1 MFVHEV
7 IAREVAATGT
17 DTVFGLLG
25 DANLFMVNSFVKEQN
40 GTYVSAVHEASA
52 VMMAYGYACR
62 GARLG
67 VATVTQGPGLTNTAT
82 ALTEAARSGKP
93 LLVITGDTAPGN
105 KLNQQTLDTEPFV
118 AATGAG
124 YVLVERPED
133 AAAAVR
139 TAARQALA
147 ESRPYVLNCPTEY
160 QWQVVIADAGDTGAD
175 DTHADDTGADAW
187 PVSGEHKLPAE
198 EVIEEALGVIAAAR
212 RPLVLAGQ
220 GVTGKEQRQAVLAFA
235 ERLGAPIATTL
246 RARNLYSAAEGCV
259 GVCGTVS
266 TEPGVLAIGESDCIV
281 AFGASLN
288 TWTTVRNSLIQGKS
302 VVHVDTNPARFR
314 PEVPVTVAV
323 AGDAADVAQQFTE
336 MLDAAEIAPSGFRKR
351 VSAGLTQAD
360 LMHDAPL
367 GSKLTLAG
375 ALSAINRALPTQRTV
390 VYDGGRFQGEA
401 FKYSWSTDYRSEV
414 PTTDFGAVG
423 MGMGAAIGAAAFARD
438 EPTLLVTGDGGFMM
452 NGLAELH
459 SAIRAGLSP
468 IVVICND
475 GSYGAEYDQFLA
487 RGLSPELSLFEWPD
501 FAEVARALGAEGL
514 TVTSVSDVAAAVAAC
529 DSPARPVVIDVRIA
543 PGDIPEV
550 PH

>member
-25 DANLFMVNSFVKEQN
+25 DANLFMVNSFVKKQN

-82 ALTEAARSGKP
+82 ALTEAVRSGKP

-118 AATGAG
+118 RTTGAG
-124 YVLVERPED
+124 YVLVERPQD

-139 TAARQALA
+139 TAVRHALA

-160 QWQVVIADAGDTGAD
+160 QWQVVDPGAD
-175 DTHADDTGADAW
+175 DRSADDKGADDKGADAW
-187 PVSGEHKLPAE
+187 PAGGGRPLPAE
-198 EVIEEALGVIAAAR
+198 EVLEEALGVIAAAR

-220 GVTGKEQRQAVLAFA
+220 GVIGKEQRQAVLAFA

-266 TEPGVLAIGESDCIV
+266 TEPGVLAIGESDCII

-288 TWTTVRNSLIQGKS
+288 TWTTVRNSLIQDKR
-302 VVHVDTNPARFR
+302 VVHVDTNPERFR

-323 AGDAADVAQQFTE
+323 AGDAADVAQEFTE
-336 MLDAAEIAPSGFRKR
+336 MLDAAEITPSGFRNR
-351 VSAGLTQAD
+351 VCAGLTQAD

-375 ALSAINRALPTQRTV
+375 VLSAINRALPAHRTV

-468 IVVICND
+468 IVAICND

-487 RGLSPELSLFEWPD
+487 RGLNPELSLFEWPD

-529 DSPARPVVIDVRIA
+529 DSPARPVVIDIRVA

>member
-25 DANLFMVNSFVKEQN
+25 DANLFMVNSFVRQQN

-52 VMMAYGYACR
+52 VMMAYGYASR
-62 GARLG
+62 GGRLG

-82 ALTEAARSGKP
+82 ALTEAVRSSTP
-93 LLVITGDTAPGN
+93 VLVITGDTAPGN

-133 AAAAVR
+133 AAPAVR
-139 TAARQALA
+139 IAARRALA

-160 QWQVVIADAGDTGAD
+160 QWQVAPAG
-175 DTHADDTGADAW
+175 ADDTGAEPW
-187 PVSGEHKLPAE
+187 PEGAE
-198 EVIEEALGVIAAAR
+198 RPLAAEDEVEEALGVIAAAR

-220 GVTGKEQRQAVLAFA
+220 GVIGKEQRQAVLAFA
-235 ERLGAPIATTL
+235 ERAGAPIATTL

-266 TEPGVLAIGESDCIV
+266 TEPGVLAIGESDCFIV
-281 AFGASLN
+281 FGASLN
-288 TWTTVRNSLIQGKS
+288 TWTTVRGSLIAGKS
-302 VVHVDTNPARFR
+302 VVHVDINPARFR

-323 AGDAADVAQQFTE
+323 TGDAAEVAQRFTE
-336 MLDAAEIAPSGFRKR
+336 MLNAAELPSSGFRDR
-351 VSAGLTQAD
+351 VSAGLAAAD
-360 LMHDAPL
+360 LMHEAPL
-367 GSKLTLAG
+367 GSKVTLAG
-375 ALSAINRALPTQRTV
+375 VLSAINQALPAHRTV

-438 EPTLLVTGDGGFMM
+438 EPTVLITGDGGFMM

-459 SAIRAGLSP
+459 SAIRAGLAP

-475 GSYGAEYDQFLA
+475 ASYGAEYDQFLA
-487 RGLSPELSLFEWPD
+487 KGLNPELSLFQWPD
-501 FAEVARALGAEGL
+501 FAEVARALGADGL
-514 TVTSVSDVAAAVAAC
+514 TVASVSDVAAAVAAC
-529 DSPARPVVIDVRIA
+529 DSPTRPVVIDVRIA
-543 PGDIPEV
+543 PGDVPEV

>member
-25 DANLFMVNSFVKEQN
+25 DANLFMVNSFVKKQN

-62 GARLG
+62 AARLG

-82 ALTEAARSGKP
+82 ALTEAVRSGKP
-93 LLVITGDTAPGN
+93 VLLITGDTAPGN

-118 AATGAG
+118 RTTGAG
-124 YVLVERPED
+124 YIFVERPDD
-133 AAAAVR
+133 AASAVR
-139 TAARQALA
+139 TAARRALE

-160 QWQVVIADAGDTGAD
+160 QWRVVDPGAD
-175 DTHADDTGADAW
+175 DKGADPW
-187 PVSGEHKLPAE
+187 PVSKERPRPAE
-198 EVIEEALGVIAAAR
+198 EALEEALGVIAAAR

-220 GVTGKEQRQAVLAFA
+220 GVIGKEQRQAVLAFA

-246 RARNLYSAAEGCV
+246 RARNLYSASEGCV
-259 GVCGTVS
+259 GVCGTLS
-266 TEPGVLAIGESDCIV
+266 TEPGVLAIGESDCVI

-336 MLDAAEIAPSGFRKR
+336 MLDAAEISPSGFRNR
-351 VSAGLTQAD
+351 VSAGLNQAD
-360 LMHDAPL
+360 LVHDVPL

-375 ALSAINRALPTQRTV
+375 VLSAINRALPVRRTV

-401 FKYSWSTDYRSEV
+401 FKYSWSADYRSEV

-468 IVVICND
+468 VVVICND
-475 GSYGAEYDQFLA
+475 ECYGAEYDQFLA
-487 RGLSPELSLFEWPD
+487 KGLSPELSLFKWPD
-501 FAEVARALGAEGL
+501 FAEVARALGADGV

-529 DSPARPVVIDVRIA
+529 DSPTRPVVIDVRIA

-550 PH
+550 QH

>member
-25 DANLFMVNSFVKEQN
+25 DANLFMVNSFVKQQN

-52 VMMAYGYACR
+52 VMMAYGYAGR

-82 ALTEAARSGKP
+82 ALTEGVRSGKP

-124 YVLVERPED
+124 YVLVERPEA

-139 TAARQALA
+139 TAARKAIE

-160 QWQVVIADAGDTGAD
+160 QWQVVDADAEDN
-175 DTHADDTGADAW
+175 GADAW
-187 PVSGEHKLPAE
+187 PDRGECPQPAE
-198 EVIEEALGVIAAAR
+198 EVLEEALGVIAAAR

-220 GVTGKEQRQAVLAFA
+220 GVIGKEQRQAVLAFA

-266 TEPGVLAIGESDCIV
+266 TEPGVLAIGESDCII

-288 TWTTVRNSLIQGKS
+288 TWTTVRNSLIQGKN
-302 VVHVDTNPARFR
+302 VVQVDTNPARFR

-323 AGDAADVAQQFTE
+323 TGDAADVAQQFTA
-336 MLDAAEIAPSGFRKR
+336 MLDAAELTPAGFRNR
-351 VSAGLTQAD
+351 VCAGLTQAD

-367 GSKLTLAG
+367 GSKLTLASV
-375 ALSAINRALPTQRTV
+375 LSAINRALPAHRTV

-401 FKYSWSTDYRSEV
+401 FKYSWSTDYRAEV

-487 RGLSPELSLFEWPD
+487 KGLSPELSLFEWPD
-501 FAEVARALGAEGL
+501 FAEVARALGAEGR
-514 TVTSVSDVAAAVAAC
+514 TITSVSDVAPAVAAC
-529 DSPARPVVIDVRIA
+529 LSPTRPVVIDVRIA